1 LCDEL
6 NGSDRDGPQQ
16 EVQKV
21 QEVHKRQEA
30 AEI

>member
-1 LCDEL
+1 MNLMVPIGID
-6 NGSDRDGPQQ
+6 PKK
-16 EVQKV
+16 EVQEV